1 MSQKKYDVII
11 VGAGPAGIFSALELV
26 KNKPDLQILITEKGR
41 DLVNRKCASKEKNV
55 SCAQC
60 SPCSI
65 VCGWGGAGAF
75 SDGKLTLSTEVG
87 GTLDKYIGVDK
98 LSQLIKYVDGI
109 YMEFGAPDKVYG
121 GDNEDENQSFQ
132 RKAVLAGLKLVPIL
146 IRHLGTGRC
155 MEILQAMKEYLLA
168 GGVDILTS
176 CPVECIL
183 TEDKTVTGV
192 KTADS
197 NIYESSYV
205 ILAPGR
211 EGSSWLSAEA
221 DRLGIKTTVN
231 PVDIGVRV
239 ELPYTV
245 MRPLTE
251 IFYESKFI
259 YHSKTFEDPV
269 RTFCMNPYGEVVL
282 ENNDGLITVNGH
294 SHAYKKTKNTNFA
307 VLVSNMFTEPFK
319 EPITYGKNIAALA
332 NLLSGGVIVQRLGD
346 LLNGRRTTQAK
357 LDRCPVE
364 PTLKEA
370 QPGDL
375 SFVFPYRQLTS
386 ILEMLKAMDRIAPGI
401 YSRYTLLYGVEAKFY
416 SSRLDLNNLL
426 ETPIKNLFAAGDG
439 PGVTRGLSQAS
450 AAGVLA
456 AREILNRIN

>member
-1 MSQKKYDVII
+1 MII
-11 VGAGPAGIFSALELV
+11 VGAGPAGIFSALELI
-26 KNKPDLQILITEKGR
+26 KNQSDLRILIVEKGR
-41 DLVNRKCASKEKNV
+41 DLVNRKCISKEKNI

-87 GTLDKYIGVDK
+87 GTLDKYIGVNE
-98 LSQLIKYVDGI
+98 LVQLIEYVDSI
-109 YMEFGAPDKVYG
+109 YVKFGAPDKVYG
-121 GDNEDENQSFQ
+121 GDNEDENQTFQ

-155 MEILQAMKEYLLA
+155 MQILLAMKEHLLSS
-168 GGVDILTS
+168 GVEVLTNCS
-176 CPVECIL
+176 VESVL
-183 TEDKTVTGV
+183 TEDKTVTGI
-192 KTADS
+192 KTADG
-197 NIYESSYV
+197 NVYESGYV

-221 DRLGIKTTVN
+221 DRLGIKTAVN

-239 ELPYTV
+239 ELPHSV
-245 MRPLTE
+245 MKPLTE

-307 VLVSNMFTEPFK
+307 ILVSNKFTEPFK
-319 EPITYGKNIAALA
+319 EPITYGKNVAALA
-332 NLLSGGVIVQRLGD
+332 NLLSGGVIIQRLGD
-346 LLNGRRTTQAK
+346 LLNGRRTTQDK
-357 LDRCPVE
+357 LERCPVE

-370 QPGDL
+370 KPGDL

-386 ILEMLKAMDRIAPGI
+386 ILEMLKAMDRIAPGV
-401 YSRYTLLYGVEAKFY
+401 YSRYTLLYGVEVKFY

-426 ETPIKNLFAAGDG
+426 ETPINNLFAAGDG
-439 PGVTRGLSQAS
+439 PGVTRGLAQAS

-456 AREILNRIN
+456 ARQILKRINQNK